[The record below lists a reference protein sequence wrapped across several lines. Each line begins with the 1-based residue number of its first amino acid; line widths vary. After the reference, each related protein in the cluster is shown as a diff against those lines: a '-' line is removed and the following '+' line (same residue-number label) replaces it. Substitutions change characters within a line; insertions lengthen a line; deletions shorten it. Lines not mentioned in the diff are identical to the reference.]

1 MLLSRGHGVINMKT
15 VIKGRGA
22 IKGIAEGTALVCPDS
37 IQGWAGIDD
46 ITGIIIEKGHVA
58 EGESIADKILVIP
71 SSKGSNCWSG
81 HFNSAMIN
89 GSKPAGW
96 VVTRMDSRVG
106 VAAVVVGSPM
116 VADFSDIDPCE
127 QIKTGDWIKVNGNTG
142 EVEIT
147 RSSELDVCR

>member
-1 MLLSRGHGVINMKT
+1 MVDI
-15 VIKGRGA
+15 IKGRGA
-22 IKGIAEGTALVCPDS
+22 IKGIAEGEALVCPNS

-58 EGESIADKILVIP
+58 EGKCINKRILVIP

-89 GSKPAGW
+89 GCKPAGW
-96 VVTRMDSRVG
+96 VVSKMDSRVG

-116 VADFSDIDPCE
+116 VADFADIDPC
-127 QIKTGDWIKVNGNTG
+127 QYIKTGDWVKVNGNTG

-147 RSSELDVCR
+147 RR

>member
-1 MLLSRGHGVINMKT
+1 MLPSGVNGVINMKT

-22 IKGIAEGTALVCPDS
+22 IKGIAEGEALVCPDS
-37 IQGWAGIDD
+37 IQGWAGVDD

-71 SSKGSNCWSG
+71 SSKGPNCWSG

-89 GSKPAGW
+89 GNKPAGW
-96 VVTRMDSRVG
+96 VVTKMDSRVG
-106 VAAVVVGSPM
+106 VTAVVVGTPM
-116 VADFSDIDPCE
+116 VADFKDEDPCIM
-127 QIKTGDWIKVNGNTG
+127 IKTGDWVKVDGNTG

-147 RSSELDVCR
+147 KKKV

>member
-1 MLLSRGHGVINMKT
+1 MIN

-22 IKGIAEGTALVCPDS
+22 IKGIAEGEALVCPDS

-58 EGESIADKILVIP
+58 EGVCIDGKILVIP

-81 HFNSAMIN
+81 HFNSAMMN

-96 VVTRMDSRVG
+96 VVSKMDSRVG
-106 VAAVVVGSPM
+106 VTAVVVGSPM
-116 VADFSDIDPCE
+116 VADFVDVDPC
-127 QIKTGDWIKVNGNTG
+127 QYIKTGDWLKVNGNTG

-147 RSSELDVCR
+147 RK